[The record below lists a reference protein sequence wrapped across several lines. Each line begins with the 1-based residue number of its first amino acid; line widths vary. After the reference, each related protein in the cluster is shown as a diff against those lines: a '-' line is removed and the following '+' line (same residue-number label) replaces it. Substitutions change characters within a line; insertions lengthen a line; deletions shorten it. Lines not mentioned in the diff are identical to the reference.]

1 MVQARRHREDIGA
14 SMELKHIYGVVKET
28 FDRENAAR
36 EKGLALSRDTIQFCA
51 NSIRAAHR
59 NDKEESVRL
68 LDAARGNIQAAHSL
82 LDPFPRIYYAGFL
95 QDAEKE
101 FAEASATFALIEEKP
116 LPLPDDLEVGV
127 APYLNGLGEAIG
139 EMRRHVLDLIRESDL
154 AKGEYIL
161 GVMDDVYYLL
171 ASVDYPNAITAGL
184 KRTNDMVRGVL
195 ERTRGDLTTAI
206 RRQSLER
213 TMKELEEKLEGR
225 IE

>member
-1 MVQARRHREDIGA
+1 
-14 SMELKHIYGVVKET
+14 MELKYIYDKVKET
-28 FDRENAAR
+28 FDRENEAR
-36 EKGLALSRDTIQFCA
+36 ERGLAISRDTIQFCA

-59 NDKEESVRL
+59 EDLEEAARL
-68 LDAARGNIQAAHSL
+68 LEAARKNIAAAHEVL
-82 LDPFPRIYYAGFL
+82 GPFPRIYFAGFL

-101 FAEASATFALIEEKP
+101 FAEASATLALIEEKP
-116 LPLPDDLEVGV
+116 LPMPGDLAVGV

-139 EMRRHVLDLIRESDL
+139 EMRRHVLDLIRENDL
-154 AKGEYIL
+154 TKGEYIL

-206 RRQSLER
+206 RRHSLEQ
-213 TMKELEEKLEGR
+213 TMKELEEKL
-225 IE
+225 IERNEP